1 MPQNQ
6 IRWYAPGTDSIP
18 VSRREFEA
26 LDKDGQ
32 AGLLNQFKRLQRAE
46 ISLRNMRHLGDQL
59 YEIRV
64 EVRGNQYR
72 ATVYQD
78 SPVHYIIFSCFHKKQ
93 RPEQAEVKKAK
104 ARLKTWLENK
114 KPR

>member
-6 IRWYAPGTDSIP
+6 IRWYAPGTESVPI
-18 VSRREFEA
+18 SRREFEA

-32 AGLLNQFKRLQRAE
+32 AALLVQFKRLQQAE
-46 ISLRNMRHLGDQL
+46 ITLRDMRHLGDQL

-64 EVRGNQYR
+64 AVRGNQYR
-72 ATVYQD
+72 ATIYQD

-93 RPEQAEVKKAK
+93 RREPAEIRKAK
-104 ARLKTWLENK
+104 ARLKTWLAK
-114 KPR
+114 KDLN